1 MKKEIYNS
9 KKNDNKHMNL
19 IIDRIIKQIEPNED
33 QYSIDM
39 SKEQIIKN
47 KINDSNKINGKD
59 KDM

>member
-1 MKKEIYNS
+1 
-9 KKNDNKHMNL
+9 MNL

-47 KINDSNKINGKD
+47 KINDSNKIFGKD

>member
-47 KINDSNKINGKD
+47 KINDSNKIFGKD